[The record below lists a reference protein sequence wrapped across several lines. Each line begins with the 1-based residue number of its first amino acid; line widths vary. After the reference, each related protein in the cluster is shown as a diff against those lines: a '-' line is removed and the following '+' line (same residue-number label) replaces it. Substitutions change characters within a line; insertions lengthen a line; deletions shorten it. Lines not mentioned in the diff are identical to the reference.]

1 MQSNDPFELDGNGG
15 GGARPPRRA
24 ARPEAVEAFNPFQLN
39 QQADAPEDDP
49 VMQQMTFGRV
59 TVNLKWGNPLIVA
72 GAALLT
78 LADRLRNSPD
88 QFASMRDIRAAAQ
101 RGLYGYRNQI
111 SRGDVDDA
119 TTKAGE
125 LVLAALIDD
134 IALNGPWPGKSDWR
148 QQPLAALGRDGR
160 SQGQQV
166 FELMEEA
173 LASPAHDYDVLELI
187 YLVLAL
193 GFEGPFRTDA
203 RGPLLLIQYRERLL
217 AAIRAEGGNHSRA
230 SVSWAAQGKT
240 HKALAYL
247 NPFTMVL
254 GGVLFIAISLAV
266 AVWIFGDSGPPLVAD
281 GEPGANPS
289 VLLSP
294 DLQPQPDRV
303 PGKVRAV
310 LQGDIATKVLSLD
323 DSGPSLII
331 GIPGDMIFQAGTA
344 ASDPANS
351 GVVRRIG
358 AAVGMA
364 QGAVYLIAQRNP
376 AGPDLAGQ
384 RLAALGHQLEPWV
397 KERGQHLM
405 TFIIDPVAGPPAAP
419 DDAIQIVLG
428 KGVRPSSL
436 ADGAYLW
443 PRWY

>member
-15 GGARPPRRA
+15 GGSRSPRRA
-24 ARPEAVEAFNPFQLN
+24 ARPEAVETFNPFQLS
-39 QQADAPEDDP
+39 QQDDPPSQDP
-49 VMQQMTFGRV
+49 VMEKMTFGRV

-72 GAALLT
+72 GASLLT
-78 LADRLRNSPD
+78 LAEHLRNSPD
-88 QFASMRDIRAAAQ
+88 QFAAMRDIRAAAQ
-101 RGLYGYRNQI
+101 RGLYAYRNQV

-119 TTKAGE
+119 TGKAGE

-134 IALNGPWPGKSDWR
+134 IALNGPWPGKSEWR

-173 LASPAHDYDVLELI
+173 LASPGDDYNLLELI

-217 AAIRAEGGNHSRA
+217 AAIRAEGGKHPRA
-230 SVSWAAQGKT
+230 SVAWAAQGKT

-254 GGVLFIAISLAV
+254 GGVLFIVISLAV
-266 AVWIFGDSGPPLVAD
+266 AVWIFGDSGPPLVAE
-281 GEPGANPS
+281 GEPGGNPS

-294 DLQPQPDRV
+294 DLQPQPDLV

-310 LQGDIATKVLSLD
+310 LQGDIATKVVTLD
-323 DSGPSLII
+323 QSGPSLIV
-331 GIPGDMIFQAGTA
+331 GVPGDMIFQSGTA
-344 ASDPANS
+344 APDQANS

-358 AAVGMA
+358 AAAGVAPGP
-364 QGAVYLIAQRNP
+364 VYLIAQRNP
-376 AGPDLAGQ
+376 AAPDLTGQ
-384 RLAALGHQLEPWV
+384 RLTALGHQLEPWV
-397 KERGQHLM
+397 KERGQYLM
-405 TFIIDPVAGPPAAP
+405 TFIIDPVAGSSPP
-419 DDAIQIVLG
+419 DDTIQIVLG
-428 KGVRPSSL
+428 KGVRPSSV
-436 ADGAYLW
+436 ADAAYLW

>member
-15 GGARPPRRA
+15 GGTRQPRRA
-24 ARPEAVEAFNPFQLN
+24 ARPEAVEPFNPFQLN
-39 QQADAPEDDP
+39 QQADAPGEDP
-49 VMQQMTFGRV
+49 VLQQMTFGRV
-59 TVNLKWGNPLIVA
+59 TVNLKWGNLLIVA
-72 GAALLT
+72 GAPLLT
-78 LADRLRNSPD
+78 LAERLRNSPD
-88 QFASMRDIRAAAQ
+88 QFPSMRDIRSAAQ
-101 RGLYGYRNQI
+101 RGLYGFRNQI

-119 TTKAGE
+119 TSKAGE
-125 LVLAALIDD
+125 LVLGALIDD
-134 IALNGPWPGKSDWR
+134 IALNGPWPGKSEWR
-148 QQPLAALGRDGR
+148 QQPLAALSGDGR

-173 LASPAHDYDVLELI
+173 LASPAHDYDILELI

-217 AAIRAEGGNHSRA
+217 AAIRAEGGNHPRA

-247 NPFTMVL
+247 NPFTMAV
-254 GGVLFIAISLAV
+254 GGVLFIAVSLAV

-281 GEPGANPS
+281 STTSARPS

-294 DLQPQPDRV
+294 DLQPQPDLV
-303 PGKVRAV
+303 PGKVRGV
-310 LQGDIATKVLSLD
+310 LQGDIATKVVSFD
-323 DSGPSLII
+323 DTGPSLII
-331 GIPGDMIFQAGTA
+331 GVSGDLIFQPGTA
-344 ASDPANS
+344 APDQANS

-358 AAVGMA
+358 AATGVAPGP
-364 QGAVYLIAQRNP
+364 VYLIAQRNP

-397 KERGQHLM
+397 KERGQYLM
-405 TFIIDPVAGPPAAP
+405 TFIIDPVAGPSGAP
-419 DDAIQIVLG
+419 DDGIQIVLG